1 LKFSNDGQYL
11 IAAVGQEHKLGR
23 WERIKESKNSI
34 AIIKFE
40 KNINDKKK

>member
-23 WERIKESKNSI
+23 WSRIKESTNSI
-34 AIIKFE
+34 AIIKFD
-40 KNINDKKK
+40 KNNNEKKK